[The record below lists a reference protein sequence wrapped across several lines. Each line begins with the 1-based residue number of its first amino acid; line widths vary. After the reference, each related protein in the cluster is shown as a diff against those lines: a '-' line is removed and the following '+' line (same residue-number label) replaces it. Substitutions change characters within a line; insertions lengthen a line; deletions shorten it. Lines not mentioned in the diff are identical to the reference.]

1 MSRLTCKERVTMDDL
16 NKMKTPPPTATHFP
30 LSHYEV
36 LSEQLDQ
43 LDACG
48 YEWKNLEIGVS
59 HKNMRCFWIMDIENP
74 TVARDWNSV
83 WGGRNSHDKT
93 FALLFLAGLGIW
105 ICSNLQVTGEIQVG
119 SKHTKHI
126 GDRLKRMVTRG
137 LFELT
142 QFDAINEDR
151 IAAYESYSLPE
162 EEYEIIDMEKPEV
175 LVNGIWTEK
184 RKFESSSFIND
195 FVVRSMDRGV
205 ISPSSIKLVLDE
217 WREPKFDTFEPRNAW
232 SLSNAYTE
240 AFKKYSNPHQIF
252 NRGIALT
259 SMIDELVGFEAP
271 ALIPSPEDI
280 DIDVVKSRR
289 RETILN

>member
-1 MSRLTCKERVTMDDL
+1 MERLMCKEKVTMADL

-48 YEWKNLEIGVS
+48 YQWKNLEIGVS
-59 HKNMRCFWIMDIENP
+59 HEAMRCFWILDIENP
-74 TVARDWNSV
+74 TVAREWNSV
-83 WGGRNSHDKT
+83 WGGRNSHDMAY
-93 FALLFLAGLGIW
+93 ALLFLAGLNTW
-105 ICSNLQVTGEIQVG
+105 VCSNLQFTGEVKVS

-126 GDRLKRMVTRG
+126 GSRLKRMVTRG

-151 IAAYESYSLPE
+151 IAAYEAFSLPE
-162 EEYEIIDMEKPEV
+162 EEQRE
-175 LVNGIWTEK
+175 NGDAK
-184 RKFESSSFIND
+184 YLSSPFIHD

-217 WREPKFDTFEPRNAW
+217 WREPSFAEFHPRNAW
-232 SLSNAYTE
+232 SVSNAYTE
-240 AFKKYSNPHQIF
+240 SFKKYSNPHQLF
-252 NRGIALT
+252 GRGIALT
-259 SMIDELVGFEAP
+259 SMMDELVEFTPPALVEAP
-271 ALIPSPEDI
+271 EDL
-280 DIDVVKSRR
+280 DIEVVKDRR
-289 RETILN
+289 REVVLN